1 MGSGA
6 DHHHFCG
13 RLFCTEEVQ
22 ILRNSSEKSQQ
33 EISLGIV
40 ISLGF
45 SSQRSAVSS
54 QLSALSSQPSAV
66 SRQPS
71 TCGKAA

>member
-13 RLFCTEEVQ
+13 RLFCTEEIQ
-22 ILRNSSEKSQQ
+22 IFRNTSQKSQQ
-33 EISLGIV
+33 EISLRIV

-45 SSQRSAVSS
+45 RV
-54 QLSALSSQPSAV
+54 
-66 SRQPS
+66 
-71 TCGKAA
+71 

>member
-33 EISLGIV
+33 EISLRIV

-45 SSQRSAVSS
+45 RVQRSAVSG
-54 QLSALSSQPSAV
+54 QRSALSSQL
-66 SRQPS
+66 S